1 MYYYFFQFRFF
12 IISTFSVSLL
22 AWVVHDIVLE
32 FVEHKAKNPL
42 PAEQAAVLM
51 KYVLMAKWAMR
62 MLDNFFAKVP
72 DDLEM
77 THRLPPFIFF
87 PFYLAHIIARTINI
101 AFIDTSVSFNSP
113 RRKEWRWWKQ
123 A

>member
-22 AWVVHDIVLE
+22 AWVVHDIVFE

-77 THRLPPFIFF
+77 THRLPPFFF
-87 PFYLAHIIARTINI
+87 FFLLSTYHSAYHQHCLHRYICQLQLT
-101 AFIDTSVSFNSP
+101 
-113 RRKEWRWWKQ
+113 K
-123 A
+123 